1 MREVQPLTF
10 ILELYACENRSSQ
23 RRLDSFSC
31 AKSVLEDAATQAQ
44 SIMRNVR
51 FGGDAATLCLIKDT
65 RGRVLLEIRAA
76 FDRA

>member
-10 ILELYACENRSSQ
+10 ILELYAEENRLSR
-23 RRLDSFSC
+23 RRLDSFLC
-31 AKSVLEDAATQAQ
+31 AESSLEDAATQAQ

-65 RGRVLLEIRAA
+65 RGKVVLEVRAA

>member
-10 ILELYACENRSSQ
+10 ILELYADENRLSR
-23 RRLDSFSC
+23 RRLDSFIC
-31 AKSVLEDAATQAQ
+31 AESFLEDAVTQAQ

-65 RGRVLLEIRAA
+65 RGKVLLEVKAA
-76 FDRA
+76 LDHA

>member
-10 ILELYACENRSSQ
+10 ILELYADENRLSR
-23 RRLDSFSC
+23 RRLDSFICVESL
-31 AKSVLEDAATQAQ
+31 LEDAATQAQ

-65 RGRVLLEIRAA
+65 HGTVLLEVRAA